1 MIALIRSCKSLK
13 FTSHAKEE
21 MVNEEYGIIAESE
34 VRECVNNGEVIEEY
48 PKDRPY
54 SSCLIY
60 GRTSENRPLHVV
72 CAPVVE
78 EGVLIIITV
87 YEPNPALWIEY
98 KRRKQ

>member
-1 MIALIRSCKSLK
+1 MI
-13 FTSHAKEE
+13 
-21 MVNEEYGIIAESE
+21 NEEFGIISESE
-34 VRECVNNGEVIEEY
+34 VRESINSGEIIEEY

-54 SSCLIY
+54 PSFLIY

-87 YEPNPALWIEY
+87 YEPNPDLWIEY
-98 KRRKQ
+98 SRRKQ